1 MNKNIQMRDTI
12 IFGRYDKDAYICGIR
27 MFKQMNSTTLNRLLE
42 NDFIDLD
49 FAQNNA
55 PTNKE
60 LIDFLKTH
68 NNFLLSGYTVTDKR
82 NDYRVSFDLIECISL
97 DEATQQDKEDFEK
110 LCKYASNYYND
121 TDLCAWW
128 D

>member
-12 IFGRYDKDAYICGIR
+12 IFGRYDKDAYIGGIR
-27 MFKQMNSTTLNRLLE
+27 MFKQMNITTINRLLE

-49 FAQNNA
+49 FAQNDA

-68 NNFLLSGYTVTDKR
+68 NNFLLGGYTVTDKR
-82 NDYRVSFDLIECISL
+82 NDYRVSFDSIECTSP

-110 LCKYASNYYND
+110 LCEYASKYSD
-121 TDLCAWW
+121 ADLYAWW

>member
-27 MFKQMNSTTLNRLLE
+27 MFKQMNITTIDRLLE

-68 NNFLLSGYTVTDKR
+68 NNFLVGGYTVTDKR
-82 NDYRVSFDLIECISL
+82 NDYRVSFDLIECISP

-110 LCKYASNYYND
+110 LCKYASDYYND